1 MRLLP
6 CVPLS
11 PGLGSSDVHG
21 RPQGNPASP
30 AGQEAAQVPRH
41 RQQHLTTALIA
52 PWWHP
57 KFNRRLELNTAA
69 SPPALQP
76 PPATSS
82 CSHCKRPTTSD
93 PFLTLCAD
101 VLWLLELGG
110 LKPQECFWQS
120 WRGKGKVPNPEPE
133 GQMGSGPSRSIG
145 KVRGIRWAKNWAGR
159 EGGAQD
165 RATVLNPLSL
175 SLPGPEPAR
184 ISVTSPVS
192 PNHLLLFNAQGLPG
206 SQRTKSSGPG
216 ICSSHLS
223 RFHL

>member
-1 MRLLP
+1 M
-6 CVPLS
+6 PLS

-41 RQQHLTTALIA
+41 RQQHLTTALTA

-120 WRGKGKVPNPEPE
+120 RRGKGKVPNPEPE

-145 KVRGIRWAKNWAGR
+145 KVRGTRWAKNWVGR

-175 SLPGPEPAR
+175 SLPGPEPDR
-184 ISVTSPVS
+184 VSVASPQSVLTTCSCLTHKGSPVHRGQS
-192 PNHLLLFNAQGLPG
+192 PVAPG
-206 SQRTKSSGPG
+206 SGSSR
-216 ICSSHLS
+216 LS